1 MKVFDAHAHIYPAVV
16 AEKAVTSLGKFYD
29 FTPDGLGTTDDYIE
43 SSVAAGCEGFL
54 ILGVATNARQ
64 TPAVNDFIAD
74 FIRESS
80 NNGFDAYVFMGINQ
94 DIPDIESEV
103 KRSMEKGLCGV
114 KIHPDI
120 QQVDPLDPRLY
131 RLYEILQQLN
141 LPICFH
147 VGDVRPRYRYSE
159 PGKIAKVA
167 KDFPKLRICAAHF
180 GGYSVFEEGR
190 NVLSGLGN
198 VWVDCS
204 SSLWLITPE
213 YAHELIIA
221 FGPDR
226 VMFGTDYPVKYCDDE
241 LKRFAELPLAA
252 EERDD
257 ILWNNAHKYIL
268 GE

>member
-1 MKVFDAHAHIYPAVV
+1 MIYRILV
-16 AEKAVTSLGKFYD
+16 KN
-29 FTPDGLGTTDDYIE
+29 I
-43 SSVAAGCEGFL
+43 SVSYTHL
-54 ILGVATNARQ
+54 DVYKRQ
-64 TPAVNDFIAD
+64 
-74 FIRESS
+74 
-80 NNGFDAYVFMGINQ
+80 
-94 DIPDIESEV
+94 
-103 KRSMEKGLCGV
+103 
-114 KIHPDI
+114 
-120 QQVDPLDPRLY
+120 
-131 RLYEILQQLN
+131 
-141 LPICFH
+141 
-147 VGDVRPRYRYSE
+147 
-159 PGKIAKVA
+159 
-167 KDFPKLRICAAHF
+167 
-180 GGYSVFEEGR
+180 VFEEGR